1 MIEGNM
7 DCFAAVVP
15 RNDEKFRERTTM
27 SATPI
32 ADASSIDVAAFIDAQ
47 PVGGFQ
53 IKLILA
59 CATVL
64 FLDGF
69 DTTAIGYVA
78 PALAKE
84 WNIGKSA
91 LGPVFSAGLF
101 GLMIGALLFGP
112 LADRLG
118 RKKII
123 ILSTLA
129 FGVGTLIT
137 AFVNDVNTL
146 LVVRFLTGLGLG
158 GAMPNTVS
166 LTAEFSPKRRR
177 ATMVMVMFVGFS
189 IGAALGGLLA
199 AALIPHFG
207 WRSVFVVGGA
217 LPLILVPILALRLPE
232 SVRYLALTGHADDRV
247 ARLLRLINRE
257 AGFSPASRFVV
268 NEPALGGIPV
278 QHLFRG
284 GRTLATLL
292 LWVVFFMSLL
302 DIYFL
307 SNWLPTVLNDL
318 GASISVAAVIG
329 SMFQVGG
336 VLGTFV
342 LGSIIDRFS
351 FRALA
356 LVYFVAVF
364 AVGAIGQLGHS
375 AALVTIAIFV
385 AGFCIVGGQIAA
397 NALAAGFYPTSVRA
411 TGVGWALGIGR
422 VGSIVGPL
430 VGGVLLSLK
439 WSAGE
444 VFVAAALAA
453 LCAATAAFSLSQFAG
468 LGGGGK
474 VISDRPPAHAATR
487 A

>member
-1 MIEGNM
+1 MTEPP
-7 DCFAAVVP
+7 A
-15 RNDEKFRERTTM
+15 KH
-27 SATPI
+27 
-32 ADASSIDVAAFIDAQ
+32 ASTVEVAAFIDAQ
-47 PVGGFQ
+47 PVGAFQ
-53 IKLILA
+53 VKLLLI

-84 WNIGKSA
+84 WSLGKGA

-112 LADRLG
+112 LADRIG

-123 ILSTLA
+123 LFSTLA
-129 FGVGTLIT
+129 FGIGTLIT
-137 AFVNDVNTL
+137 ARVNDVNAL
-146 LVVRFLTGLGLG
+146 LAIRFLTGLGLG
-158 GAMPNTVS
+158 GAMPNTIA
-166 LTAEFSPKRRR
+166 LTSEFSPRRRR
-177 ATMVMVMFVGFS
+177 ATMVMAMFVGFS

-199 AALIPHFG
+199 AALIPQFG
-207 WRSVFVVGGA
+207 WRSVFIVGGA
-217 LPLILVPILALRLPE
+217 APLVLAPILALRLPE
-232 SVRYLALTGHADDRV
+232 SVRFLALTGRADARV
-247 ARLLRLINRE
+247 AELLALINAKTVFA
-257 AGFSPASRFVV
+257 AGTRFVV
-268 NEPALGGIPV
+268 DEPELKGIPL

-318 GASISVAAVIG
+318 GASISQAAAIG
-329 SMFQVGG
+329 SMLQVGG
-336 VLGTFV
+336 VVGTFA

-356 LVYFVAVF
+356 LVYFIAVF

-375 AALVTIAIFV
+375 AILVTIAIFV

-397 NALAAGFYPTSVRA
+397 NALAAGYYPTSVRA

-453 LCAATAAFSLSQFAG
+453 LCAALAALLLGQLAG
-468 LGGGGK
+468 LGGSGK
-474 VISDRPPAHAATR
+474 GVSGQAPLEAVTGAGA
-487 A
+487 

>member
-1 MIEGNM
+1 MTG
-7 DCFAAVVP
+7 AST
-15 RNDEKFRERTTM
+15 K
-27 SATPI
+27 
-32 ADASSIDVAAFIDAQ
+32 DASSVDVAAFIDAQ
-47 PVGGFQ
+47 PVGAFQ
-53 IKLILA
+53 LKLLLI

-84 WNIGKSA
+84 WNLGKGA

-112 LADRLG
+112 LADRIG

-123 ILSTLA
+123 IFSTLA
-129 FGVGTLIT
+129 FGIGTLIT
-137 AFVNDVNTL
+137 SLVNDVNTL
-146 LVVRFLTGLGLG
+146 LAIRFLTGLGLG
-158 GAMPNTVS
+158 GAMPNTIA
-166 LTAEFSPKRRR
+166 LTSEFSPHRRR

-199 AALIPHFG
+199 AALIPQFG

-217 LPLILVPILALRLPE
+217 APLVLAPLLAWRLPE
-232 SVRYLALTGHADDRV
+232 SVRFLALTGRADARV
-247 ARLLRLINRE
+247 AELLAFVNAKVAFS
-257 AGFSPASRFVV
+257 AGTRFVV
-268 NEPALGGIPV
+268 DEPALKGIPV
-278 QHLFRG
+278 RHLFSG

-318 GASISVAAVIG
+318 GASISQAAIIG
-329 SMFQVGG
+329 SMLQVGG
-336 VLGTFV
+336 VVGTFA

-356 LVYFVAVF
+356 LVYFIAMF
-364 AVGAIGQLGHS
+364 AVGAIGQVGHS
-375 AALVTIAIFV
+375 AVLVTIAIFI

-397 NALAAGFYPTSVRA
+397 NALAAGYYPTSVRA
-411 TGVGWALGIGR
+411 TGVGWALGVGR
-422 VGSIVGPL
+422 AGSIVGPL

-439 WSAGE
+439 WSAAE
-444 VFVAAALAA
+444 VFVAAATAA
-453 LCAATAAFSLSQFAG
+453 LCAALAAFSLGRLAG
-468 LGGGGK
+468 LGGSGK
-474 VISDRPPAHAATR
+474 RLSDPARPLEAVTR
-487 A
+487 AQV

>member
-1 MIEGNM
+1 VSVNQGSGG
-7 DCFAAVVP
+7 ASVV
-15 RNDEKFRERTTM
+15 
-27 SATPI
+27 
-32 ADASSIDVAAFIDAQ
+32 DVAEFIDAQ

-53 IKLILA
+53 IRLLLT
-59 CATVL
+59 CAAVL

-69 DTTAIGYVA
+69 DTQAIGFVA
-78 PALAKE
+78 PVLAQE
-84 WNIGKSA
+84 WSMSKGA

-112 LADRLG
+112 LADRIG

-129 FGVGTLIT
+129 FGIGALVT
-137 AFVNDVNTL
+137 AFVQDVSTL
-146 LVVRFLTGLGLG
+146 IIIRFLTGLGLG
-158 GAMPNTVS
+158 GAMPNAIA
-166 LTAEFSPKRRR
+166 LTSEFNPRRR
-177 ATMVMVMFVGFS
+177 RSTMVMIMFCGFS
-189 IGAALGGLLA
+189 VGAALGGLLA

-207 WRSVFVVGGA
+207 WRSVFVVGGVA
-217 LPLILVPILALRLPE
+217 PLLLAPILALKLPE
-232 SVRYLALTGHADDRV
+232 SVRFLALAGRADGRV
-247 ARLLRLINRE
+247 AQLLGFINPKKV
-257 AGFSPASRFVV
+257 FTPSTRFVV
-268 NEPALGGIPV
+268 DEPELAGMPV
-278 QHLFRG
+278 MHLFMG

-292 LWVVFFMSLL
+292 LWIVFFMSLL
-302 DIYFL
+302 DLYFL

-318 GASISVAAVIG
+318 GASVSGAAAIG
-329 SMFQVGG
+329 SMLQVGG
-336 VLGTFV
+336 VVGTFA

-356 LVYFVAVF
+356 MVYFIAVF

-375 AALVTIAIFV
+375 VTLVTMAIFA

-430 VGGVLLSLK
+430 VGGALLTMR

-444 VFVAAALAA
+444 VFMAAAGAAMCAA
-453 LCAATAAFSLSQFAG
+453 LAAFSLSRLAG
-468 LGGGGK
+468 LGGSGK
-474 VISDRPPAHAATR
+474 GAPESPETIEPRLRPSTTAGA
-487 A
+487 